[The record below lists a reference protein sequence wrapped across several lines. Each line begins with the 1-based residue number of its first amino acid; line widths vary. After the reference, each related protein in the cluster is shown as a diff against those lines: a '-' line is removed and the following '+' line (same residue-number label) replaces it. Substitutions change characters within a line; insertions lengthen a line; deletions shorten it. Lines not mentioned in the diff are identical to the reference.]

1 MEEKKTQ
8 TVCPYAK
15 KCGGC
20 QYQGVPYSAQLKKK
34 QNQVQG
40 LLKKFGNVKPV
51 IGMKDPYFYRNKV
64 HAVFDRDRKGNIIS
78 GIYEAGTHRV
88 VSIEQC
94 LIEDKKSQEIIRTIR
109 GNAEVF

>member
-64 HAVFDRDRKGNIIS
+64 HAVFDHDRK
-78 GIYEAGTHRV
+78 
-88 VSIEQC
+88 
-94 LIEDKKSQEIIRTIR
+94 EILFLEFMRLVPTEWFLL
-109 GNAEVF
+109 NSV

>member
-1 MEEKKTQ
+1 MGASIR
-8 TVCPYAK
+8 VCL
-15 KCGGC
+15 
-20 QYQGVPYSAQLKKK
+20 YSAQLKKK

-94 LIEDKKSQEIIRTIR
+94 LIEDERVRDHPYHS

>member
-34 QNQVQG
+34 QNQVHG
-40 LLKKFGNVKPV
+40 AFEEVWEC
-51 IGMKDPYFYRNKV
+51 
-64 HAVFDRDRKGNIIS
+64 
-78 GIYEAGTHRV
+78 EAGNWNER
-88 VSIEQC
+88 SLFLPE
-94 LIEDKKSQEIIRTIR
+94 
-109 GNAEVF
+109 

>member
-51 IGMKDPYFYRNKV
+51 IGMKDPYFT
-64 HAVFDRDRKGNIIS
+64 
-78 GIYEAGTHRV
+78 GIKFMLYLTVTGR
-88 VSIEQC
+88 
-94 LIEDKKSQEIIRTIR
+94 EILFLEFMRLVPTEWFLL
-109 GNAEVF
+109 NSV

>member
-51 IGMKDPYFYRNKV
+51 MLYLTVTGR
-64 HAVFDRDRKGNIIS
+64 
-78 GIYEAGTHRV
+78 
-88 VSIEQC
+88 
-94 LIEDKKSQEIIRTIR
+94 EILFLEFMRLVPTEWFLL
-109 GNAEVF
+109 NSV

>member
-64 HAVFDRDRKGNIIS
+64 FTTTLSPSFGAGSKFNNRDM
-78 GIYEAGTHRV
+78 
-88 VSIEQC
+88 
-94 LIEDKKSQEIIRTIR
+94 IR
-109 GNAEVF
+109 

>member
-34 QNQVQG
+34 S
-40 LLKKFGNVKPV
+40 K
-51 IGMKDPYFYRNKV
+51 
-64 HAVFDRDRKGNIIS
+64 S
-78 GIYEAGTHRV
+78 GTGAFEEVWECEAGNWNER
-88 VSIEQC
+88 SLFLPE
-94 LIEDKKSQEIIRTIR
+94 
-109 GNAEVF
+109 

>member
-64 HAVFDRDRKGNIIS
+64 HAYLTVTGR
-78 GIYEAGTHRV
+78 
-88 VSIEQC
+88 
-94 LIEDKKSQEIIRTIR
+94 EILFLEFMRLVPTEWFLL
-109 GNAEVF
+109 NSV

>member
-34 QNQVQG
+34 QNQ
-40 LLKKFGNVKPV
+40 
-51 IGMKDPYFYRNKV
+51 IMMETMKYMRF
-64 HAVFDRDRKGNIIS
+64 
-78 GIYEAGTHRV
+78 
-88 VSIEQC
+88 
-94 LIEDKKSQEIIRTIR
+94 QENTI
-109 GNAEVF
+109 FI

>member
-51 IGMKDPYFYRNKV
+51 IGMKDLIFT
-64 HAVFDRDRKGNIIS
+64 
-78 GIYEAGTHRV
+78 GIKFMLYLTVTGR
-88 VSIEQC
+88 
-94 LIEDKKSQEIIRTIR
+94 EILFLEFMRLVPTEWFLL
-109 GNAEVF
+109 NSV

>member
-51 IGMKDPYFYRNKV
+51 IGR
-64 HAVFDRDRKGNIIS
+64 
-78 GIYEAGTHRV
+78 
-88 VSIEQC
+88 
-94 LIEDKKSQEIIRTIR
+94 EILFLEFMRLVATEWFLL
-109 GNAEVF
+109 NSV

>member
-64 HAVFDRDRKGNIIS
+64 HAVFRTVTGR
-78 GIYEAGTHRV
+78 
-88 VSIEQC
+88 
-94 LIEDKKSQEIIRTIR
+94 EILFLEFMRLVPTEWFLL
-109 GNAEVF
+109 NSV

>member
-1 MEEKKTQ
+1 MKNEKQNKDKGEFMEDKKTQ

-51 IGMKDPYFYRNKV
+51 WKIRF
-64 HAVFDRDRKGNIIS
+64 IIETKFMLYLTVT
-78 GIYEAGTHRV
+78 GR
-88 VSIEQC
+88 
-94 LIEDKKSQEIIRTIR
+94 EILFLEFMRLVPTEWFLL
-109 GNAEVF
+109 NSV